1 MSMKTDQQTT
11 WPIGGG
17 DMGNLIREKD
27 WSKTS
32 LGPISSWPESLKTLV
47 ETNLNSQFPSVIF
60 WGKDL
65 VQIYNDNGRVIYGA
79 KHPQSLGE
87 KTSETWAEVW
97 EQIGPLMSAVMNHGQ
112 SFWLEDS
119 PFFLQRNGY
128 NEEAFFTLSYSPI
141 RSESGE
147 IVGIFHSVIEVTKN
161 ILSQRR
167 MAALYDLGG
176 ISSPVNVTE
185 ASQNISEVLS
195 RHLPDIPCSALY
207 MFNPESRAE
216 VTLTSHSGF
225 EKNDITL
232 NQIFPKTIDLNLID
246 PFNFN
251 EVIKTKSST
260 FINDLSKLDGLLPGG
275 PWPEH
280 SKSLAVYPLQQIGS
294 SNKFG
299 FLIIAISPRRA
310 LDQSYKDFL
319 SLGSQAISRILSTA
333 ILNEQEHLRLNT
345 LLETSRL
352 KSEFLATM
360 SHEIRT
366 PMNGVIG
373 MTGLLLETALDDR
386 QREFAEII
394 RNSGESLLTIINDI
408 LDFSKIEAG
417 KISFEHLDFDLSEV
431 LNTVVDLQM
440 HEANRKGLQ
449 LTSHISAEVPQK
461 LRGDSGRIRQVLVN
475 LVSNA
480 LKFTEKGQISVSCE
494 LAAQD
499 EKNANIKFIITD
511 TGIGIS
517 KEMHSRIFQAFSQE
531 HSNST
536 RKYGGTGL
544 GLSICKRLVEHMHG
558 DIGYESHLGEGST
571 FWFTAQLEKQ
581 ETALQ
586 TDKHHKFS
594 LPKNTKLKKLRIL
607 VAEDNIVNQKVASAQ
622 LTNLGHLVDIA
633 ANGLEVLE
641 AVKLASYDL
650 IFMDCQMP
658 EMDGFETTRQIRL
671 NEQNSQQHT
680 LIIALTANAF
690 SGEKEKCMAAGM
702 DDFIAKPVK
711 AIELE
716 QALARWQK

>member
-1 MSMKTDQQTT
+1 MQTDKQTI

-17 DMGNLIREKD
+17 DMGKLIREKD

-32 LGPISSWPESLKTLV
+32 LGPITTWPESLKTLV
-47 ETNLNSQFPSVIF
+47 ETNLNSQFPNVIF

-65 VQIYNDNGRVIYGA
+65 VQIYNDNSRIIYGA
-79 KHPQSLGE
+79 KHPKSLGE
-87 KTSETWAEVW
+87 KVSDTWAEVW
-97 EQIGPLMSAVMNHGQ
+97 QQVGPLMSAVMDHGQ

-141 RSESGE
+141 RDENAKIIG
-147 IVGIFHSVIEVTKN
+147 VFHSVIEVTKN

-167 MAALYDLGG
+167 MAALYDIGG
-176 ISSPVNVTE
+176 IANSANFNE
-185 ASQNISEVLS
+185 ACKSVSEVLA
-195 RHLPDIPCSALY
+195 RHSLDISCSAIYTFDSGSNSDL
-207 MFNPESRAE
+207 
-216 VTLTSHSGF
+216 TLTCHSGF
-225 EKNDITL
+225 EKKEMTL
-232 NQIFPKTIDLNLID
+232 NQVFPKTINLNDQD
-246 PFNFN
+246 PFKFN
-251 EVIKTKSST
+251 EVIKNKSS
-260 FINDLSKLDGLLPGG
+260 FFLSDLSSLAALLPGG
-275 PWPEH
+275 PWPEP
-280 SKSLAVYPLQQIGS
+280 SKNLAIYPLQQMGD
-294 SNKFG
+294 SNKLG
-299 FLIIAISPRRA
+299 FLIVALSPRRA

-319 SLGSQAISRILSTA
+319 SLCSQAISRILSMA
-333 ILNEQEHLRLNT
+333 ILNEQEHLRLKS
-345 LLETSRL
+345 LVETSRL

-373 MTGLLLETALDDR
+373 MTGLLLDTELNER

-394 RNSGESLLTIINDI
+394 RTSGESLLTIINDI

-417 KISFEHLDFDLSEV
+417 KVSFEHLEFNLEEM
-431 LNTVVDLQM
+431 LNTALDLQM
-440 HEANRKGLQ
+440 HEAKRKDINMTFQ
-449 LTSHISAEVPQK
+449 ISAEVPQRLK
-461 LRGDSGRIRQVLVN
+461 GDSGRLRQVLVN
-475 LVSNA
+475 LISNA
-480 LKFTEKGQISVSCE
+480 LKFTEQGRIAVSCE

-499 EKNANIKFIITD
+499 EKNANVKFIVSD

-517 KEMHSRIFQAFSQE
+517 QEMHGKIFQAFSQE
-531 HSNST
+531 QSDNT

-544 GLSICKRLVEHMHG
+544 GLSICKKLVEQMHG
-558 DIGYESHLGEGST
+558 DIGFESDRGKGST
-571 FWFTAQLEKQ
+571 FWFTAQLEKPDANHLKPAKRPKLKPAQ
-581 ETALQ
+581 N
-586 TDKHHKFS
+586 KKF
-594 LPKNTKLKKLRIL
+594 KKLRIL

-622 LTNLGHLVDIA
+622 LRNMGHSVDIA

-641 AVKLASYDL
+641 ALKLAPYDL

-658 EMDGFETTRQIRL
+658 ELDGFETTRQIRQ
-671 NEQNSQQHT
+671 NEKKGQHT